1 MVAPIDGVVSPVT
14 ILLAEDEEPV
24 RRLLVEL
31 LRSAGYRVLAAAS
44 GVEALS
50 LAAAHP
56 DPIALLVTDVAMP
69 VMNGAELARRLL
81 EQHADARVLFIS
93 GYSQVGALDELADKP
108 GFQYLRKPFTPRGL
122 LQRVREILG

>member
-1 MVAPIDGVVSPVT
+1 MSPVT

-44 GVEALS
+44 GTEALA
-50 LAAAHP
+50 LAQAHP

-69 VMNGAELARRLL
+69 AMNGAELAQRLL
-81 EQHADARVLFIS
+81 ELQSDARVLFIS
-93 GYSQVGALDELADKP
+93 GYSQAGALDELAAKP

-122 LQRVREILG
+122 LQRIREILG